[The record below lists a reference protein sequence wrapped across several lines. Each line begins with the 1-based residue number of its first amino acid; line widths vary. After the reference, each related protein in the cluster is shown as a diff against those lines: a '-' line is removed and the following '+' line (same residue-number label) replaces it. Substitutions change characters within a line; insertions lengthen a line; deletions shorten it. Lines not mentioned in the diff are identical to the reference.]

1 MQAQPKEKK
10 KKTHYKNERD
20 IRCFNKLFFYKVK
33 ENFPVESVPL
43 FFTRP
48 AFAIT
53 PVVPRTQGR
62 TAEPCY
68 L

>member
-10 KKTHYKNERD
+10 KHYKNERD
-20 IRCFNKLFFYKVK
+20 IRCFKKLFFNKVE

-43 FFTRP
+43 FLTRP
-48 AFAIT
+48 VFAVT
-53 PVVPRTQGR
+53 PVVPLTQGR